1 MRAILRHSPLFALEA
16 VVVDTETTGL
26 DPRSARVVEIGAV
39 VVRNAVVVEHETF
52 RSLVAN
58 EAPIPAAATAV
69 HRIGDADLVGA
80 PAFGEAFAQLVA
92 FIGNRPVIGHSIGF
106 DLAVLKRESKL
117 AGVPMPAWPVVD
129 TRLLAEIAAPNLA
142 GFSLDG
148 LAAWLDVP
156 VEHRHQAL
164 GDAITTAHVFL
175 GLVPHLRERGIRTVA
190 EAEAA
195 CATLTRVLDDYHRAG
210 WIEPGADLPEA
221 DRHGPERRLDSYPYR
236 HQIRD
241 VMTAPPVFVSEN
253 APAADAL
260 STMIDRRISSLYVGA
275 ADSPAAALG
284 IVTERD
290 LLRAVRQRGPVA
302 LAEPVAAVASR
313 PLVTVPEDA
322 FVYRAIGRMRRFNIR
337 HLAAVDE
344 RERVSGALSARDLL
358 RLRADTAIV
367 LGDDI
372 DHADGTAALS
382 LAWAKVPAMAGNLL
396 AEGVGARTIGAII
409 ARELGAL
416 VRRAGEIAERELS
429 EMGHGAS
436 PCPYVL
442 LVLGSAGRGES
453 LLALD
458 QDHAV
463 IFETGDPG
471 GPEDRWFE
479 TFGKRVADILHA
491 VGVPYCPGGVMSGE
505 AAFRGSLRTWRHRI
519 EHWVQRAA
527 PEDLLNVSI
536 FFDFR
541 PVHGSSALADEVW
554 RYAWEAARSSPS
566 FLRMLAEVDGHRDPP
581 IGWLG
586 RIRTEDGRIDLKR
599 HGLLPIVSSAR
610 LLALRYGVARRST
623 EERLDGV
630 RATER
635 GGETDLRSAA
645 DSHERFLEHILRAQ
659 MADLAAGRPASNKV
673 PLPLIESANRVAEL
687 KADLRLA
694 AMLRELAL
702 DQIGATQ
709 P

>member
-1 MRAILRHSPLFALEA
+1 M
-16 VVVDTETTGL
+16 
-26 DPRSARVVEIGAV
+26 
-39 VVRNAVVVEHETF
+39 
-52 RSLVAN
+52 AN

-106 DLAVLKRESKL
+106 DLAVLKRKSKL

-175 GLVPHLRERGIRTVA
+175 ELVPHLRERGIRTVA

-260 STMIDRRISSLYVGA
+260 STMIDRQISSLYVGA

-344 RERVSGALSARDLL
+344 RERVSGALSAETSCGSGPIRPSFS
-358 RLRADTAIV
+358 ATISTTPTARRPSRS
-367 LGDDI
+367 LGPRSPPWP
-372 DHADGTAALS
+372 ATCLPKASAPARSAPSSLASWAPSSAGPVRSPSANCRRRGTAQAPALTS
-382 LAWAKVPAMAGNLL
+382 FWCSARP
-396 AEGVGARTIGAII
+396 GAARACSPSTRTTP
-409 ARELGAL
+409 
-416 VRRAGEIAERELS
+416 S
-429 EMGHGAS
+429 
-436 PCPYVL
+436 
-442 LVLGSAGRGES
+442 
-453 LLALD
+453 
-458 QDHAV
+458 

-541 PVHGSSALADEVW
+541 PVHGSSALADEIW
-554 RYAWEAARSSPS
+554 RYAWDAARSSPS